1 MSKHTPGTWSDY
13 YAKLAP
19 VGSVAVWSDQGG
31 MVRRV
36 ALCGTHEGI
45 DLDEAE
51 ANARLIAAAPDL
63 LKRLKSMVEVAERTW
78 GDWDNPTAVTS
89 SRTVGELNAARDL
102 LAAIAK
108 AEGGDA

>member
-63 LKRLKSMVEVAERTW
+63 LEALIQIAKLTGPDSIIHAH
-78 GDWDNPTAVTS
+78 DI
-89 SRTVGELNAARDL
+89 AR
-102 LAAIAK
+102 AAIEK
-108 AEGGDA
+108 AEGV

>member
-63 LKRLKSMVEVAERTW
+63 LEALKELVAYATD
-78 GDWDNPTAVTS
+78 GLGSLSDDWNVVKD
-89 SRTVGELNAARDL
+89 AR
-102 LAAIAK
+102 AAIAK